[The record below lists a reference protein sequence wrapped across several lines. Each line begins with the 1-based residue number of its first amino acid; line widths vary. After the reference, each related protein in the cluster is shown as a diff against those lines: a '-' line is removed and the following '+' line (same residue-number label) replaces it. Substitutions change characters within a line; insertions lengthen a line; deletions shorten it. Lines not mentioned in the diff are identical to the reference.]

1 MIKCFF
7 YISLSLLFFNFSLA
21 NDIDIQEDINLSF
34 VCDLEKKILKNSEYN
49 YQTFLAKDLDD
60 KGLDKL
66 DIEAKK
72 PETLLINGLSLFL
85 SDITKLNVKIV
96 DKDVVLFKAIDQE
109 NNYSESGIINRKSG
123 ELVHEITKNAILK
136 AIENPRSIDYNL
148 VNAQQA
154 RRVLDRLV
162 GYELSPVLWKK
173 VKAGLSAGRVQSVCV
188 RVIVEKEREIQKHE
202 FQNSFKTSGIFYI
215 N

>member
-60 KGLDKL
+60 KDLDKL

-96 DKDVVLFKAIDQE
+96 NKDVVLFKAIDQE

-123 ELVHEITKNAILK
+123 ELVHEITKNVQK
-136 AIENPRSIDYNL
+136 ANSEKDISFYL
-148 VNAQQA
+148 C
-154 RRVLDRLV
+154 
-162 GYELSPVLWKK
+162 KK
-173 VKAGLSAGRVQSVCV
+173 R
-188 RVIVEKEREIQKHE
+188 EK
-202 FQNSFKTSGIFYI
+202 NV
-215 N
+215 